1 MIEVAQRCKPT
12 DFATTSPQREH
23 KGKCSSL
30 DWISWSIFCYSSQ
43 HSTLVNIATTC
54 YKNFPRTNSG
64 KLTG

>member
-30 DWISWSIFCYSSQ
+30 DWFSWSIFCYSSQ
-43 HSTLVNIATTC
+43 HSTLVNSHNLLQ
-54 YKNFPRTNSG
+54 NFHRTNSG
-64 KLTG
+64 KLTT